1 MKILYFKSLK
11 YILAL
16 FLIVTMILPA
26 AVSADSSDDSS
37 TSNVEISCTYPGKII
52 EAGETITFNLDIT
65 NNQGTDPKKIRLDT
79 FKGEED
85 WKFHIYA
92 GDYEIDRLAMK
103 KGQEVSVTLEIE
115 TTGDTAVDTYPVRV
129 AIDDASI
136 WLYVIVDETHKDEMG
151 VLVAEV
157 VDDQGEP
164 IDEACINVY
173 KHNTDKFITSVY
185 TTSDGQIRTEIDQ
198 GDYDLLVERE
208 GYRSREVKDVSINCG
223 YTEDIG
229 TVMLEKKTYG
239 LLIDFKSPIVT
250 TTSDDNPTFEAVITN
265 IGKSDDVIKLG
276 TEGAPDKW
284 YFKFKENAD
293 SSESISSIYLDSGDQ
308 KTIYVEAIPPNSVET
323 GEYSFNATFE
333 SSDYLYE
340 EGLTAGISGT
350 SNMVVFSEKY
360 KYEITKGDTV
370 EIPVQITNNGNGEAL
385 TNVQTEVTTPDGWSV
400 QVSPEEIASIEAG
413 DKETVVLTVVP
424 PANIAASE
432 YKISL
437 NVVSDEEE
445 ESDDIRI
452 IIKENSYVGI
462 LGILL
467 LVAVIGG
474 VIYFFRKHARR

>member
-1 MKILYFKSLK
+1 MKFTDLKPLK
-11 YILAL
+11 YVFVLL
-16 FLIVTMILPA
+16 LIAIFVFPVPA
-26 AVSADSSDDSS
+26 AADSSDDSS
-37 TSNVEISCTYPGKII
+37 TDNVEISCTYPGKII
-52 EAGETITFNLDIT
+52 EAGESITFDLGIT
-65 NNQGTDPKKIRLDT
+65 NNRGTDPKKIRVDT

-85 WKFHIYA
+85 WKFHFYA

-103 KGQEVSVTLEIE
+103 KGQEVSVTLEID

-136 WLYVIVDETHKDEMG
+136 WLYIIIDETHKGEMG

-164 IDEACINVY
+164 IEEARINVY
-173 KHNTDKFITSVY
+173 KKNTDKFITSVY
-185 TTSDGQIRTEIDQ
+185 TTSDGQIRTEMDQ
-198 GDYDLLVERE
+198 GDYDLVVERE
-208 GYRSREVKDVSINCG
+208 GYRSKEVDDVPINSG

-229 TVMLEKKTYG
+229 TIMLEKKTYG

-250 TTSDDNPTFEAVITN
+250 TTSDENPVFEATITN
-265 IGKSDDVIKLG
+265 IGKSDDIIELN

-284 YFKFKENAD
+284 YFKFKESID
-293 SSESISSIYLDSGDQ
+293 SSESMSSIYINSGET
-308 KTIYVEAIPPNSVET
+308 KTIYIEAIPPNSVEK
-323 GEYSFNATFE
+323 GDYSFDATFR

-340 EGLTAGISGT
+340 EGLKVGISGT

-360 KYEITKGDTV
+360 KYEITKGDNV
-370 EIPVQITNNGNGEAL
+370 EIPVQISNNGNGEAL

-400 QVSPEEIASIEAG
+400 QVSPEEITSIEPG
-413 DKETVVLTVVP
+413 DKQTVFLTVIP

-445 ESDDIRI
+445 EGDDIRI

-467 LVAVIGG
+467 LLAVIGG
-474 VIYFFRKHARR
+474 VFYFFRKHARR